1 MAHVPPRS
9 RGSLRVQAER
19 SILSRAIMLP
29 VQQYIHTESVGGLV
43 LLIATAVAIGWAN
56 SPWSDQY
63 HHILEQHL
71 TFNVPL
77 LFSVE
82 LAIEEWINDGL
93 MAIFFFVVALEIKR
107 ELLFGQL
114 STPRRAA
121 LPVIAA
127 FGGMVVPAVLYLS
140 INAGGEAVRGWG
152 IPMATD
158 IAFALGALALLGR
171 RVPLEL
177 RVLLLGLAVVD
188 DLGAI
193 LVIAVAYSDTLDFMQ
208 LGLTAILIGAMLLAN
223 RLGFSH
229 APVNAALAFLI
240 WVAVLK
246 SGVHAT
252 VAGVLVGAL
261 TPTRPTFSREEFA
274 QESEAL
280 LAEYR
285 ASLIV
290 EGDSRTE
297 VILGEFEELVQG
309 TESPLERLERLIHPW
324 SSYVILPVFAL
335 ANAGIAITADG
346 IREAATNS
354 VTLGVVLGLA
364 VGKVVGITVFPWLAS
379 RFGLTE
385 LPNTVSW
392 THVIGIGLLGG
403 IGFTVA
409 IFIAGLAFENPVLVN
424 DAKMGILGAS
434 LVAGLVGYGLLR
446 FIARPP
452 VSADSTH
459 D

>member
-1 MAHVPPRS
+1 M
-9 RGSLRVQAER
+9 QAER

-56 SPWSDQY
+56 SPWSEQY
-63 HHILEQHL
+63 HHILEHHL
-71 TFNVPL
+71 TLNAG
-77 LFSVE
+77 LFKVE
-82 LAIEEWINDGL
+82 LTIEEWINDGL

-114 STPRRAA
+114 SSPRRAA
-121 LPVIAA
+121 LPVVAA
-127 FGGMVVPAVLYLS
+127 FGGMVVPATLYLS
-140 INAGGEAVRGWG
+140 LNAGGEAIRGWG

-193 LVIAVAYSDTLDFMQ
+193 LVIAVAYSESLDFMQ
-208 LGLTAILIGAMLLAN
+208 LGLAAVLIGVMLLTN
-223 RLGFSH
+223 RIGFSH
-229 APVNAALAFLI
+229 PPITIGLAFLI

-252 VAGVLVGAL
+252 VAGVLIGAL

-274 QESEAL
+274 QESEGL

-285 ASLIV
+285 ASLIT
-290 EGDSRTE
+290 EGDNRTE
-297 VILGEFEELVQG
+297 TILGEFEELVKG
-309 TESPLERLERLIHPW
+309 TESPLERLERMIHPW

-335 ANAGIAITADG
+335 ANAGIAISADG
-346 IREAATNS
+346 IREAASNN

-364 VGKVVGITVFPWLAS
+364 VGKVVGITLFPWVAS
-379 RFGLTE
+379 RLGLTE
-385 LPNTVSW
+385 LPDTVSW
-392 THVIGIGLLGG
+392 THIIGIGLLGG

-409 IFIAGLAFENPVLVN
+409 IFIAGLAFDNPVLVN
-424 DAKMGILGAS
+424 DAKIGIMGAS
-434 LVAGLVGYGLLR
+434 LMAGVAGYALLR
-446 FIARPP
+446 FFSRPP
-452 VSADSTH
+452 ASADDSH
-459 D
+459 Q

>member
-19 SILSRAIMLP
+19 SILSRAIILP
-29 VQQYIHTESVGGLV
+29 VQQYIYTESIGGLV

-56 SPWSDQY
+56 SPWSEQY

-71 TFNVPL
+71 TLNVV
-77 LFSVE
+77 LFKVE

-114 STPRRAA
+114 SSPRRAS

-140 INAGGEAVRGWG
+140 LNAGGEAVRGWG

-177 RVLLLGLAVVD
+177 RILLLGLAVVD

-193 LVIAVAYSDTLDFMQ
+193 MVIAVAYSESLDFMQ
-208 LGLTAILIGAMLLAN
+208 LGLAAILIGAMLLTT
-223 RLGFSH
+223 RVGFSH
-229 APVNAALAFLI
+229 APITAALAFLM

-261 TPTRPTFSREEFA
+261 TPTRPMFSREEFG
-274 QESEAL
+274 QEAEGL

-285 ASLIV
+285 GSLNS

-297 VILGEFEELVQG
+297 TILGEFEELVKG

-335 ANAGIAITADG
+335 ANAGIAISADG
-346 IREAATNS
+346 IREAASNQ
-354 VTLGVVLGLA
+354 VTLGVVLGLGI
-364 VGKVVGITVFPWLAS
+364 GKVVGITLFPWLAS

-409 IFIAGLAFENPVLVN
+409 IFIAGLAFEDPVLVN
-424 DAKMGILGAS
+424 DAKFGIMGAS
-434 LVAGLVGYGLLR
+434 LMAGLAGYALLR
-446 FIARPP
+446 FLARPP
-452 VSADSTH
+452 ASADDTH
-459 D
+459 G

>member
-1 MAHVPPRS
+1 
-9 RGSLRVQAER
+9 
-19 SILSRAIMLP
+19 MLP

-452 VSADSTH
+452 VANDSH
-459 D
+459 H

>member
-1 MAHVPPRS
+1 M
-9 RGSLRVQAER
+9 QAER

-56 SPWSDQY
+56 SPWSEHY
-63 HHILEQHL
+63 HHILEHHL
-71 TFNVPL
+71 TLNAG
-77 LFSVE
+77 LFKVE
-82 LAIEEWINDGL
+82 LSIEEWINDGL
-93 MAIFFFVVALEIKR
+93 MAIFFFVVGLEIKR

-114 STPRRAA
+114 SSPRRAA

-127 FGGMVVPAVLYLS
+127 FGGMVVPAALYLS
-140 INAGGEAVRGWG
+140 LNAGGEAIRGWG

-193 LVIAVAYSDTLDFMQ
+193 LVIAVAYSESLDFMQ
-208 LGLTAILIGAMLLAN
+208 LGLAAVLIGAMLLVN
-223 RLGFSH
+223 RFGFSH
-229 APVNAALAFLI
+229 APITAALAFLI

-252 VAGVLVGAL
+252 VAGVLIGAL
-261 TPTRPTFSREEFA
+261 TPTRATFSREEFA
-274 QESEAL
+274 QKSEGL

-285 ASLIV
+285 ASLII

-297 VILGEFEELVQG
+297 IILGEFEELVKG
-309 TESPLERLERLIHPW
+309 TESPLERLERMIHPW

-335 ANAGIAITADG
+335 ANAGIELSTDA
-346 IREAATNS
+346 IREAALS
-354 VTLGVVLGLA
+354 QVTLGVVLGLA
-364 VGKVVGITVFPWLAS
+364 IGKVVGITMFPWLAS

-392 THVIGIGLLGG
+392 THVIGVGLLGG

-409 IFIAGLAFENPVLVN
+409 IFIANLAFIDPLLVN
-424 DAKMGILGAS
+424 DAKIGIMGAS
-434 LVAGLVGYGLLR
+434 LMAGLAGYALLR
-446 FIARPP
+446 FLARPP
-452 VSADSTH
+452 ASGGGSH
-459 D
+459 G

>member
-9 RGSLRVQAER
+9 RGRLIVQAER
-19 SILSRAIMLP
+19 SIISRAIMLP
-29 VQQYIHTESVGGLV
+29 VQQYIHTESIGGLV
-43 LLIATAVAIGWAN
+43 LLIATAVAVGWAN

-63 HHILEQHL
+63 HHILEHHL
-71 TFNVPL
+71 TLNTG
-77 LFSVE
+77 LFQVE
-82 LAIEEWINDGL
+82 LTIEEWINDGL

-127 FGGMVVPAVLYLS
+127 LGGMLVPAALYLS
-140 INAGGEAVRGWG
+140 LNTGGEAVRGWG

-158 IAFALGALALLGR
+158 IAFALGVLALLGR

-177 RVLLLGLAVVD
+177 RILLLGLAVVD

-193 LVIAVAYSDTLDFMQ
+193 MVIAVAYSESLDFMQ
-208 LGLTAILIGAMLLAN
+208 LGLAAVLIGVMLLTN
-223 RLGFSH
+223 RLGFSQ
-229 APVNAALAFLI
+229 APITVSLAFLI

-261 TPTRPTFSREEFA
+261 TPTRPILSQREFG
-274 QESEAL
+274 QEAEGL
-280 LAEYR
+280 LVEYR
-285 ASLIV
+285 ASMVV
-290 EGDSRTE
+290 EGDDRTE
-297 VILGEFEELVQG
+297 TILGEFEELVKG

-335 ANAGIAITADG
+335 ANAGIEISSDA
-346 IREAATNS
+346 IREAASNS
-354 VTLGVVLGLA
+354 VTLGVVLGLV
-364 VGKVVGITVFPWLAS
+364 VGKVTGITLFPWVAS
-379 RFGLTE
+379 RFGFAE
-385 LPNTVSW
+385 LPATVTW
-392 THVIGIGLLGG
+392 THIVGMSLLGG

-409 IFIAGLAFENPVLVN
+409 IFIAGLAFVDPVLVN
-424 DAKMGILGAS
+424 DAKIGIMGAS
-434 LVAGLVGYGLLR
+434 LVAGVAGYVLLR
-446 FIARPP
+446 FFARPP
-452 VSADSTH
+452 AQVGGTH
-459 D
+459 G

>member
-1 MAHVPPRS
+1 M
-9 RGSLRVQAER
+9 QAER

-29 VQQYIHTESVGGLV
+29 VQQYIYTESIGGLV

-71 TFNVPL
+71 TLNVPL

-177 RVLLLGLAVVD
+177 RMLLLGLAVVD

-193 LVIAVAYSDTLDFMQ
+193 MVIAVAYSESLDFMQ
-208 LGLTAILIGAMLLAN
+208 IGLAAVLIGAMLLAN
-223 RLGFSH
+223 RLGISQ
-229 APVNAALAFLI
+229 APVTAALAFLI

-261 TPTRPTFSREEFA
+261 TPTRPIFSQEEFG
-274 QESEAL
+274 QEADGL

-285 ASLIV
+285 ASMVV
-290 EGDSRTE
+290 EGDDRTE
-297 VILGEFEELVQG
+297 TILGEFEELVQG
-309 TESPLERLERLIHPW
+309 TESPLERLERMIHPW

-335 ANAGIAITADG
+335 ANAGIEITADG

-434 LVAGLVGYGLLR
+434 LVAGLVGYGVLR